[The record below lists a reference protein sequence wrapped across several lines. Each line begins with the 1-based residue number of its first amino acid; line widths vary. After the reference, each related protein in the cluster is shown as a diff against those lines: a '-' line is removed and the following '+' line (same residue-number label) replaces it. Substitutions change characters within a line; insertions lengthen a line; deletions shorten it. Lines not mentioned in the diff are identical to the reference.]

1 MTQIIVT
8 LNEGA
13 PTQSVRRAIGLLK
26 GVSATIVVN
35 TSADNDRKTL
45 AQQKYVRESLT
56 RALNEVKEAKRTGR
70 PLKSL
75 DEFLEEQRKEAAI

>member
-1 MTQIIVT
+1 MTQILVT

-26 GVSATIVVN
+26 GVSSTTVVK

-56 RALNEVKEAKRTGR
+56 RALNEVKEAKRIGR
-70 PLKSL
+70 QLQSADDFIK
-75 DEFLEEQRKEAAI
+75 ELEMEEAL